1 MDYPK
6 KELAMLSITALTSLY
21 LTNTESV
28 HASETITP
36 AFSLSTTNSISST
49 LEIPYQI
56 IYHEDASLEKGQEV
70 VIVQGVLGLKDE
82 LGRIIKSPINKV
94 VILGTKETKQPIDDA
109 NIINPPVNNDPKGKD
124 DTPTSPVNNDPKGKD
139 DTPTS
144 PVNNDPKGKD
154 DTPTPPVNNVP
165 KRKDDTPTPL
175 VNNNPKRKD
184 DTPMPSVNNISTP
197 VGKTDKISTR
207 LIQRKTSVSPS
218 ITLKVDSS
226 NSDKK
231 QVMKQSNQEKANAKA
246 LATSVS
252 SNLQKL
258 PLTGASIPEFMNS
271 LGILLSSVGISFLF
285 KAPKK

>member
-94 VILGTKETKQPIDDA
+94 VILGTKETKQTIDDA

-139 DTPTS
+139 DTLTS

-154 DTPTPPVNNVP
+154 DTPTSPVNNDP
-165 KRKDDTPTPL
+165 K
-175 VNNNPKRKD
+175 
-184 DTPMPSVNNISTP
+184 
-197 VGKTDKISTR
+197 G
-207 LIQRKTSVSPS
+207 
-218 ITLKVDSS
+218 
-226 NSDKK
+226 
-231 QVMKQSNQEKANAKA
+231 
-246 LATSVS
+246 
-252 SNLQKL
+252 
-258 PLTGASIPEFMNS
+258 
-271 LGILLSSVGISFLF
+271 
-285 KAPKK
+285 

>member
-1 MDYPK
+1 
-6 KELAMLSITALTSLY
+6 
-21 LTNTESV
+21 
-28 HASETITP
+28 
-36 AFSLSTTNSISST
+36 
-49 LEIPYQI
+49 
-56 IYHEDASLEKGQEV
+56 
-70 VIVQGVLGLKDE
+70 
-82 LGRIIKSPINKV
+82 
-94 VILGTKETKQPIDDA
+94 
-109 NIINPPVNNDPKGKD
+109 
-124 DTPTSPVNNDPKGKD
+124 
-139 DTPTS
+139 
-144 PVNNDPKGKD
+144 NDPKGKD